1 MYLHAIMLFA
11 VLSVDSDYPQLLQQA
26 RVEYNNGHFAQSEM
40 LYLKALGTLD
50 RDDNAQRALTLA
62 ELGDVLANEDEP
74 YKSERAYT
82 ESLEIYKRL
91 SDKRNTAL
99 LLRNLGTT
107 YAFEGRDN
115 KALRLLHQSLK
126 LAQSIPDN
134 DLLVTQIF
142 NSLGIVYYWQ
152 GKYGK
157 AEDFFSKALLL
168 ITTSGIPF
176 DLSEL
181 LNNLGAVYVVDRKF
195 EQAEQILNRALAIRE
210 AQVGGSHPDLIST
223 LDGLGMLY
231 NSTGKYRDAED
242 QYLRAL
248 KILEPVK
255 QDFDVKIVR
264 VLHALSNTYN
274 RGGRKAEADATL
286 ARAATI
292 ARRNLGRHP
301 EMATILE
308 DYSTVLR
315 KQGKAR
321 EAEELRGEAKRARI
335 ASGLVINAHSPQ

>member
-1 MYLHAIMLFA
+1 MR
-11 VLSVDSDYPQLLQQA
+11 LLQ
-26 RVEYNNGHFAQSEM
+26 
-40 LYLKALGTLD
+40 
-50 RDDNAQRALTLA
+50 
-62 ELGDVLANEDEP
+62 
-74 YKSERAYT
+74 
-82 ESLEIYKRL
+82 
-91 SDKRNTAL
+91 
-99 LLRNLGTT
+99 
-107 YAFEGRDN
+107 
-115 KALRLLHQSLK
+115 QSLK

-142 NSLGIVYYWQ
+142 NSLGIVNYWQ
-152 GKYGK
+152 GKYAK

-231 NSTGKYRDAED
+231 SSTGKYSDAMD
-242 QYLRAL
+242 AYSNIQVSRGALTPSALAVHAAVLAANGRA
-248 KILEPVK
+248 
-255 QDFDVKIVR
+255 DD
-264 VLHALSNTYN
+264 AA
-274 RGGRKAEADATL
+274 AEMREL
-286 ARAATI
+286 GRAATI